1 MCISKIVL
9 DLRAEKAYSKRDLD
23 CRMMSYVNGV
33 AT

>member
-9 DLRAEKAYSKRDLD
+9 DHRAGTVYNRRDLD
-23 CRMMSYVNGV
+23 RRMMLYVNGV